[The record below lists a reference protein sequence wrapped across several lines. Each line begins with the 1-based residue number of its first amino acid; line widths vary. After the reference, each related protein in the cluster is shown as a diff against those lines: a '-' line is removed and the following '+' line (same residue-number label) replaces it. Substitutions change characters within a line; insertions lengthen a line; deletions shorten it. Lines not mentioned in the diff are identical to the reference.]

1 MTETLF
7 KRVRQWL
14 HDLTAPADDTPD
26 VDIEYITAGMEY
38 KHLTTDL
45 GDGLVRCDLCGMLF
59 DAEEFPDVF
68 DHLDSHDSQGDAC
81 INPFEQKEVVAR
93 MDYSDIEGG
102 IDEGALA
109 DD

>member
-14 HDLTAPADDTPD
+14 HDITAPADDTPD

-68 DHLDSHDSQGDAC
+68 DHLDSH
-81 INPFEQKEVVAR
+81 PFEQKEVVAR